1 MILHPGSVSALC
13 GYRRNTGR
21 RMRTDR
27 RKSMFLTAYLTQE
40 VAYAPNHDP

>member
-1 MILHPGSVSALC
+1 MILHPGSVSAVC
-13 GYRRNTGR
+13 VYRRNTGR
-21 RMRTDR
+21 RMHTGR